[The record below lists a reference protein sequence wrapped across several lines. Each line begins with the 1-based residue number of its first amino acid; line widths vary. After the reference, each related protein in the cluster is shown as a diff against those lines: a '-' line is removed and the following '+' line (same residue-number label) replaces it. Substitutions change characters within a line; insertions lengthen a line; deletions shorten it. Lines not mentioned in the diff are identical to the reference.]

1 MPFILSRGSLSDTQE
16 DGPTDGL
23 ATILVS
29 RIIDK
34 LDGSQLQSQMTT
46 DTNSVHNSFSG
57 LSMEGDDDEDHKH
70 EQDHSQLHDEDG
82 GKEEEDDDGGGFD
95 TYEDYIMNG
104 LSESSTTTRSTS
116 PSINLPFDAHM
127 LPGSG
132 KRYCAV
138 LPVICVADSDNIIPL
153 LTSVLYQRRVWGIA
167 EPAVGMLFAESG
179 TIGRVILGWLDSDSS
194 DALDLVCANT
204 LLCFG

>member
-1 MPFILSRGSLSDTQE
+1 VPFILSRGSLSGTQE
-16 DGPTDGL
+16 DEPTDGL

-29 RIIDK
+29 HIVDK
-34 LDGSQLQSQMTT
+34 LDGSQLQSQMAT
-46 DTNSVHNSFSG
+46 DTNSVYNYSSG
-57 LSMEGDDDEDHKH
+57 LSMDDDVHEHHDHD
-70 EQDHSQLHDEDG
+70 QDNSQLHDEDDG
-82 GKEEEDDDGGGFD
+82 NEDDDNDNGGGGFD
-95 TYEDYIMNG
+95 TYEDY
-104 LSESSTTTRSTS
+104 STTTRSTS
-116 PSINLPFDAHM
+116 PSINLPFDAHV

-132 KRYCAV
+132 KRSCAV
-138 LPVICVADSDNIIPL
+138 LPAICVADSDNIIPL